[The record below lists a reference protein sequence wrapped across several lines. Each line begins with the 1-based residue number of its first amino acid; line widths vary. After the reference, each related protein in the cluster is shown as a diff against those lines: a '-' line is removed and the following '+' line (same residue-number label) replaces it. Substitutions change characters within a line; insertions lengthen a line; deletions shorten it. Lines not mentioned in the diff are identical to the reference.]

1 MPMAVPFWLFF
12 VVSSVLGVGFGI
24 TITTTTV
31 TAQST
36 VEPEKMGVATSFNT
50 LVRTIGQT
58 VMVSIFGV
66 ILNAGMFAK
75 LEASALNVDA
85 DVMNQ
90 LVNPHTANLIPAALL
105 KPLRG
110 ILYAGLHNVYLVGAG
125 LVVVALLLNIFAK
138 AQRAKV

>member
-1 MPMAVPFWLFF
+1 MAVPFWLFF

-90 LVNPHTANLIPAALL
+90 LVNPHTANLIPAVLL

>member
-1 MPMAVPFWLFF
+1 MAVPFWLFF

-66 ILNAGMFAK
+66 ILNAGRNWK
-75 LEASALNVDA
+75 
-85 DVMNQ
+85 
-90 LVNPHTANLIPAALL
+90 
-105 KPLRG
+105 
-110 ILYAGLHNVYLVGAG
+110 
-125 LVVVALLLNIFAK
+125 
-138 AQRAKV
+138 RAR

>member
-1 MPMAVPFWLFF
+1 
-12 VVSSVLGVGFGI
+12 
-24 TITTTTV
+24 
-31 TAQST
+31 
-36 VEPEKMGVATSFNT
+36 MGVATSFNT

-90 LVNPHTANLIPAALL
+90 LVNPHTANLIPTALL

-138 AQRAKV
+138 AQRVKV

>member
-1 MPMAVPFWLFF
+1 
-12 VVSSVLGVGFGI
+12 GFGI

>member
-1 MPMAVPFWLFF
+1 
-12 VVSSVLGVGFGI
+12 VLGVGFGI

-85 DVMNQ
+85 DGMNQ
-90 LVNPHTANLIPAALL
+90 LV
-105 KPLRG
+105 
-110 ILYAGLHNVYLVGAG
+110 
-125 LVVVALLLNIFAK
+125 
-138 AQRAKV
+138 

>member
-1 MPMAVPFWLFF
+1 M
-12 VVSSVLGVGFGI
+12 
-24 TITTTTV
+24 
-31 TAQST
+31 
-36 VEPEKMGVATSFNT
+36 
-50 LVRTIGQT
+50 
-58 VMVSIFGV
+58 

-110 ILYAGLHNVYLVGAG
+110 ILSQVC
-125 LVVVALLLNIFAK
+125 IMFT
-138 AQRAKV
+138 

>member
-1 MPMAVPFWLFF
+1 M
-12 VVSSVLGVGFGI
+12 
-24 TITTTTV
+24 
-31 TAQST
+31 
-36 VEPEKMGVATSFNT
+36 
-50 LVRTIGQT
+50 
-58 VMVSIFGV
+58 

-110 ILYAGLHNVYLVGAG
+110 ILYAGLHNVYSRCGLSCCRSFVKYFRKSATSEG
-125 LVVVALLLNIFAK
+125 LVVH
-138 AQRAKV
+138 

>member
-1 MPMAVPFWLFF
+1 M
-12 VVSSVLGVGFGI
+12 
-24 TITTTTV
+24 
-31 TAQST
+31 
-36 VEPEKMGVATSFNT
+36 
-50 LVRTIGQT
+50 
-58 VMVSIFGV
+58 

-90 LVNPHTANLIPAALL
+90 LVNPHTANLIPVALL